1 MLKTETLER
10 SDMQSGR
17 YGNEDQP
24 PVRFRG
30 AECRDARH
38 KEALFFP
45 KYLAKATIRPA
56 CGV

>member
-1 MLKTETLER
+1 VLRTETLER
-10 SDMQSGR
+10 SDMQWGH

-30 AECRDARH
+30 AQYRDARH
-38 KEALFFP
+38 KEAVFFP

-56 CGV
+56 